1 MVLKIALLFILVAIL
16 PVACGGAETAV
27 PTATLVEVTPLP
39 PATDT
44 AEPPPTESPTA
55 EPTPTEP
62 PPIEPTPT
70 AEPLISTPPPAE
82 ELAEKFDAFLM
93 TQAEGNRFIGAALV
107 ARGDE
112 IILSEG
118 YGPADREEG
127 IPNTATT
134 RFRIGSLTKAFTA
147 LAIMQ
152 LQDQGKLD
160 VNDPI
165 CDYLNDCPAAWEP
178 VTIHHLL
185 THSSGIF
192 NHTDL
197 PEFRATDATPM
208 APADAVQ
215 LVADRPLEFEP
226 GSAWSYS
233 NAGYLL
239 LGLIIE
245 HVSAQ
250 TYETFLQENIFDPL
264 AMADTGYDHNRDDL
278 ATGYI
283 NQFREADYLDMSAPF
298 AAGGLYSTVEDL
310 YRWVRAVQADELVS
324 AGARDL
330 IFSQHMPVEP
340 GADWG
345 SGYGWFYSPLHDRP
359 SWGHDGA
366 INGFVSLIFIFP
378 EEGVTSIL
386 LSNQED
392 TPLGPIGEILT
403 KWALGIE

>member
-1 MVLKIALLFILVAIL
+1 MFHKTVIVILLVLVLALA
-16 PVACGGAETAV
+16 ACGGAAET
-27 PTATLVEVTPLP
+27 PMPTLVEVTPLP
-39 PATDT
+39 TATE
-44 AEPPPTESPTA
+44 EPLPTPEPTITDPQPTEPPTA
-55 EPTPTEP
+55 EPT
-62 PPIEPTPT
+62 
-70 AEPLISTPPPAE
+70 ATPPSAE
-82 ELAEKFDAFLM
+82 ELAEKIDAFLKKQ
-93 TQAEGNRFIGAALV
+93 TEANRFIGAALV

-118 YGPADREEG
+118 YGLADREEE
-127 IPNTATT
+127 IPNTSIT

-152 LQDQGKLD
+152 LQEQDKLNVD
-160 VNDPI
+160 DPI
-165 CDYLNDCPAAWEP
+165 CGYIDDCPTAWDP

-185 THSSGIF
+185 THTSGIF

-197 PEFRATDATPM
+197 PDFRATDATPL
-208 APADAVQ
+208 APSDAVQ
-215 LVADRPLEFEP
+215 LVADQPLEFEP

-233 NAGYLL
+233 NTGYLL

-245 HVSAQ
+245 RVSGK

-264 AMADTGYDHNRDDL
+264 GMADTGYDHNRDDL
-278 ATGYI
+278 ATGYT

-310 YRWVRAVQADELVS
+310 FRWVRAVQSDELVS
-324 AGARDL
+324 TDTRKL
-330 IFSQHMPVEP
+330 IFTQHMPVEP
-340 GADWG
+340 GADLG
-345 SGYGWFYSPLHDRP
+345 YGYGWFYSPLHDRL

-366 INGFVSLIFIFP
+366 INGFVSLIFFFP

-392 TPLGPIGEILT
+392 ITPGLIGEILT
-403 KWALGIE
+403 NWTLGIE